1 MISSAAQQHD
11 VDVPVH
17 QPSQLQVP
25 TSCARLL
32 LLSLR
37 YICEC
42 KHSHTALP
50 AAFRIP
56 EVDCSKEAVVPV
68 SHVDD
73 TTRKFSCLG
82 IQLYLS
88 SFSCGLPQT
97 SCNLEVSFCS
107 LVFVKKFCFLRVLHP
122 KETICQFL
130 CRSAAHNTT
139 SLLAQGT
146 FVIDVEC
153 VQAHKKARGLKI
165 YCPNGIIILS
175 RCQISRAGDP
185 YSQQKELLV
194 SLQPPY
200 NETRSVSEASE
211 LALTVC
217 GNKVWLLGNFRKKSP
232 F

>member
-1 MISSAAQQHD
+1 MWTCLYINPPSCRCPQAVQDCFSSACTTA
-11 VDVPVH
+11 VNVNTAT
-17 QPSQLQVP
+17 QPCLLHSEYLRL
-25 TSCARLL
+25 TAAKRLL
-32 LLSLR
+32 CLYHTLMIPHASSVVWGSS
-37 YICEC
+37 YI
-42 KHSHTALP
+42 
-50 AAFRIP
+50 F
-56 EVDCSKEAVVPV
+56 
-68 SHVDD
+68 
-73 TTRKFSCLG
+73 
-82 IQLYLS
+82 
-88 SFSCGLPQT
+88 FSCGLPQT

-130 CRSAAHNTT
+130 CRSAAHTT
-139 SLLAQGT
+139 KSLLAQGT
-146 FVIDVEC
+146 FVIEVEC

-175 RCQISRAGDP
+175 RYQISRAGDP